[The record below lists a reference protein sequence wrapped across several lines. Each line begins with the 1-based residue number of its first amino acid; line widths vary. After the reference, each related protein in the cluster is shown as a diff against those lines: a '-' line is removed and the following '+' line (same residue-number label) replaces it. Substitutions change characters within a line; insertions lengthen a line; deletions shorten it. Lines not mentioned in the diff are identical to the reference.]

1 MGRGCRTA
9 RQAWCCA
16 QPLHNHA
23 IDRQRRYNLDQHL
36 NKSMTTT
43 MASTFERERS
53 DSSCSKQI
61 AAWFCLKHASS
72 SFPVTVFVSWMWEAY
87 FIVLLPWMF
96 SFKYPISITLMGWLF
111 LIFLGILPAAMLRQ
125 GVTKG
130 RPARIL
136 FWFLTISSEAIVCV
150 LVLSLSGSEGQWSLR
165 SDAVWVRGLPTPDNL
180 LPWISFVIAVVVS
193 VVLVS
198 LELAVKKEEFLKLVQ
213 SNSEP
218 EGVVIEEVIISSTS
232 KTNLEGA
239 NLRCPKCG
247 TNAGI
252 EAYYNNSDNICYMT
266 YCTKCV
272 HEHGLYVRLETDEE
286 GAKSLAEAKK
296 RKKES
301 EAKKMQEKCKDFV
314 EITKVESR
322 ARSKDSNPVSR
333 VLRGRS
339 YYEVLGLPEGSSD
352 EEIRLAFRQLA
363 RVVHPDKNRDP
374 RAGEAFAKVQQAFS
388 GLSKEA

>member
-1 MGRGCRTA
+1 MG
-9 RQAWCCA
+9 
-16 QPLHNHA
+16 
-23 IDRQRRYNLDQHL
+23 
-36 NKSMTTT
+36 
-43 MASTFERERS
+43 
-53 DSSCSKQI
+53 
-61 AAWFCLKHASS
+61 
-72 SFPVTVFVSWMWEAY
+72 
-87 FIVLLPWMF
+87 
-96 SFKYPISITLMGWLF
+96 
-111 LIFLGILPAAMLRQ
+111 GILPAVMLRQ

-136 FWFLTISSEAIVCV
+136 FWFLTISSEAIACV
-150 LVLSLSGSEGQWSLR
+150 LVLSLSGTGSQWSLW
-165 SDAVWVRGLPTPDNL
+165 DAVWVRGLPTPDNL
-180 LPWISFVIAVVVS
+180 LPWISFVIAVIVS

-198 LELAVKKEEFLKLVQ
+198 LELAVKKEEFSKLVQ

-232 KTNLEGA
+232 KTNLEEA

-286 GAKSLAEAKK
+286 GAKSLAEARK

-314 EITKVESR
+314 EFTKDECH
-322 ARSKDSNPVSR
+322 AKSKD
-333 VLRGRS
+333 
-339 YYEVLGLPEGSSD
+339 
-352 EEIRLAFRQLA
+352 
-363 RVVHPDKNRDP
+363 
-374 RAGEAFAKVQQAFS
+374 
-388 GLSKEA
+388 

>member
-1 MGRGCRTA
+1 MGWCR
-9 RQAWCCA
+9 A
-16 QPLHNHA
+16 QPLHGAA
-23 IDRQRRYNLDQHL
+23 IGRQRRYKAYNLDLHL
-36 NKSMTTT
+36 NKSMTST
-43 MASTFERERS
+43 MATTYERERS
-53 DSSCSKQI
+53 DSFCSKQL

-87 FIVLLPWMF
+87 FIFLLPWMF
-96 SFKYPISITLMGWLF
+96 NFKYPISMTLMGWLF
-111 LIFLGILPAAMLRQ
+111 LILLGILPAVMLRQ

-130 RPARIL
+130 RPARVL

-150 LVLSLSGSEGQWSLR
+150 LVLLLSGTPERSVR
-165 SDAVWVRGLPTPDNL
+165 SDAVWVRGLPTPDIL

-198 LELAVKKEEFLKLVQ
+198 LELAVKKEEFSKLVQ
-213 SNSEP
+213 SHSEP

-232 KTNLEGA
+232 RTNLEEA

-247 TNAGI
+247 ANAGI

-286 GAKSLAEAKK
+286 ETQRAKRLDEAKK

-301 EAKKMQEKCKDFV
+301 EAKKMQEKCKDF
-314 EITKVESR
+314 EAFTKHESR
-322 ARSKDSNPVSR
+322 VKSEDSNPVSR

-339 YYEVLGLPEGSSD
+339 HYEVLGVPEGSTD

-374 RAGEAFAKVQQAFS
+374 KAGEAFAKVQQAFS

>member
-1 MGRGCRTA
+1 
-9 RQAWCCA
+9 
-16 QPLHNHA
+16 
-23 IDRQRRYNLDQHL
+23 
-36 NKSMTTT
+36 
-43 MASTFERERS
+43 
-53 DSSCSKQI
+53 
-61 AAWFCLKHASS
+61 
-72 SFPVTVFVSWMWEAY
+72 
-87 FIVLLPWMF
+87 
-96 SFKYPISITLMGWLF
+96 MGWLF

-150 LVLSLSGSEGQWSLR
+150 LVLVLPGTPERSVRSGV
-165 SDAVWVRGLPTPDNL
+165 VWVRGLPTPDIL

-198 LELAVKKEEFLKLVQ
+198 LELAVKKEEFSKLVQ

-232 KTNLEGA
+232 RTNLEEA

-247 TNAGI
+247 ANAGI

-286 GAKSLAEAKK
+286 ETQGAERLAEAQKH
-296 RKKES
+296 KKES
-301 EAKKMQEKCKDFV
+301 EAKKMQEKCKVSV
-314 EITKVESR
+314 EFTKDESR
-322 ARSKDSNPVSR
+322 AKSKDSNPVSR

-339 YYEVLGLPEGSSD
+339 HYEVLGLPEGSTD

-374 RAGEAFAKVQQAFS
+374 RAGEAFAKVQQVTFTLTIPPFPGNWLENDILSGIQRLVQRSIIFS
-388 GLSKEA
+388 AENVLDILLRTVSTKVVP